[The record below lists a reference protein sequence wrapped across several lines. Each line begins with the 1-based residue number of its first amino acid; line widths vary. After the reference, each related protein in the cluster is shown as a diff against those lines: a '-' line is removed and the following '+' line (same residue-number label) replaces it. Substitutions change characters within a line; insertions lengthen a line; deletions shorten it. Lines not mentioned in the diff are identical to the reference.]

1 MFNIR
6 RREFITL
13 LGGTTV
19 AWPLVARAQPIATPI
34 IGFLGFSSPEA
45 FAREVTAFQQGV
57 NELGFVEGRNVTTLY
72 RWANGRFD
80 RLPSLAS
87 DLAHSGVTMIAATGT
102 PAAGRAA
109 KAATLT
115 IPIIFVTGDDP
126 VQLGLVAS
134 LNRPNGNATGIY
146 MLTASLESK
155 RLELLHEVVPKA
167 AIIGV
172 MVDPNSPDTERQL
185 RELPVAAGSIGQR
198 IVILKAGTEREVEAA
213 FASIP
218 AERIDALLI
227 ASSPFYLPLRQR
239 IVALAAHYNVPAIYF
254 FRDFAV
260 AGGLMSYGTDLA
272 DAYRQAGRY
281 AGRIL
286 KGEKPSDLPVQQS
299 TKVEFVVNLK
309 TAKSLGLSI
318 SLPLLGRADE
328 VIE

>member
-13 LGGTTV
+13 PGGTTV

>member
-1 MFNIR
+1 
-6 RREFITL
+6 
-13 LGGTTV
+13 
-19 AWPLVARAQPIATPI
+19 
-34 IGFLGFSSPEA
+34 
-45 FAREVTAFQQGV
+45 
-57 NELGFVEGRNVTTLY
+57 
-72 RWANGRFD
+72 
-80 RLPSLAS
+80 
-87 DLAHSGVTMIAATGT
+87 MIAATGT

-126 VQLGLVAS
+126 VQLGLVTS

-239 IVALAAHYNVPAIYF
+239 IVALASHYNVPAIYF

>member
-1 MFNIR
+1 LHGR
-6 RREFITL
+6 SS
-13 LGGTTV
+13 
-19 AWPLVARAQPIATPI
+19 RAQPIATPI

>member
-1 MFNIR
+1 
-6 RREFITL
+6 
-13 LGGTTV
+13 
-19 AWPLVARAQPIATPI
+19 
-34 IGFLGFSSPEA
+34 
-45 FAREVTAFQQGV
+45 
-57 NELGFVEGRNVTTLY
+57 
-72 RWANGRFD
+72 
-80 RLPSLAS
+80 
-87 DLAHSGVTMIAATGT
+87 
-102 PAAGRAA
+102 
-109 KAATLT
+109 LT

-299 TKVEFVVNLK
+299 IKVEFVVNLE

>member
-109 KAATLT
+109 K
-115 IPIIFVTGDDP
+115 
-126 VQLGLVAS
+126 
-134 LNRPNGNATGIY
+134 
-146 MLTASLESK
+146 
-155 RLELLHEVVPKA
+155 
-167 AIIGV
+167 
-172 MVDPNSPDTERQL
+172 
-185 RELPVAAGSIGQR
+185 
-198 IVILKAGTEREVEAA
+198 
-213 FASIP
+213 
-218 AERIDALLI
+218 
-227 ASSPFYLPLRQR
+227 
-239 IVALAAHYNVPAIYF
+239 
-254 FRDFAV
+254 
-260 AGGLMSYGTDLA
+260 
-272 DAYRQAGRY
+272 GR
-281 AGRIL
+281 R
-286 KGEKPSDLPVQQS
+286 
-299 TKVEFVVNLK
+299 
-309 TAKSLGLSI
+309 
-318 SLPLLGRADE
+318 
-328 VIE
+328 

>member
-1 MFNIR
+1 LHGR
-6 RREFITL
+6 SS
-13 LGGTTV
+13 
-19 AWPLVARAQPIATPI
+19 RAQPIATPI

-328 VIE
+328 VI

>member
-87 DLAHSGVTMIAATGT
+87 DLAHGGVTMIAATGT

-126 VQLGLVAS
+126 VQLGLVTS

-286 KGEKPSDLPVQQS
+286 KGEKPSGLPVQQS